1 MFRRIVFVAALAGL
15 IAGLV
20 ASGLQALRLVP
31 LIHQAEVFETAA
43 GAAMPAGHDH
53 AGHDHA
59 GHDHAGHDHGAMA
72 WEPSE
77 GLERVGLTVVANVL
91 IGVGFGFLIAAGLA
105 LTGVADWRRGLL
117 WGLAGFA
124 TFMLAPSL
132 GLPPEPPGADAAP
145 LLDRQLWWIGTAA
158 ATAAGLG
165 LIVFP
170 RRWWAALAGAV
181 LIALPHILGAPQP
194 LGSGAAPESLAQQF
208 MIAALLGGLVFW
220 LVLGA
225 AAGFFFK
232 RLSTA

>member
-20 ASGLQALRLVP
+20 ASGLQALRLIP
-31 LIHQAEVFETAA
+31 LIHQAETFESAA
-43 GAAMPAGHDH
+43 APAAHDH
-53 AGHDHA
+53 DHDA
-59 GHDHAGHDHGAMA
+59 AA
-72 WEPSE
+72 WEPGE
-77 GLERVGLTVVANVL
+77 GVERVGLTILANVL
-91 IGVGFGFLIAAGLA
+91 AGIGFAFLIAAGLA
-105 LTGVADWRRGLL
+105 LTGAADWRRGLL

-124 TFMLAPSL
+124 TFMLAPAL

-181 LIALPHILGAPQP
+181 LIALPHLIGAPAP
-194 LGSGAAPESLAQQF
+194 LGPGSAPASLAQQF

-225 AAGFFFK
+225 ATGFLFK
-232 RLSTA
+232 RLSSV

>member
-1 MFRRIVFVAALAGL
+1 MFRRIVLVAALAGL

-20 ASGLQALRLVP
+20 ASGLQAVRLVP

-43 GAAMPAGHDH
+43 EAAKPAGHE
-53 AGHDHA
+53 
-59 GHDHAGHDHGAMA
+59 HDHGAMA

-77 GLERVGLTVVANVL
+77 GLERVGLTIVANVL
-91 IGVGFGFLIAAGLA
+91 AGIGFGFLIAAGLA
-105 LTGVADWRRGLL
+105 LTGAADWRRGLL

-181 LIALPHILGAPQP
+181 LIALPHIIGAPQP
-194 LGSGAAPESLAQQF
+194 LGPGSAPESLAQQF
-208 MIAALLGGLVFW
+208 MVAALLGGLVFW

-225 AAGFFFK
+225 ATGFLFK
-232 RLSTA
+232 RLSAV

>member
-31 LIHQAEVFETAA
+31 LIHQAEVFESAA
-43 GAAMPAGHDH
+43 DAAKPA
-53 AGHDHA
+53 ARE
-59 GHDHAGHDHGAMA
+59 HDHGAMA
-72 WEPSE
+72 WEPGE
-77 GLERVGLTVVANVL
+77 GLERVGLTIVANVL
-91 IGVGFGFLIAAGLA
+91 AGIGFGFLIAAGLA
-105 LTGVADWRRGLL
+105 LTGAADWRRGLL

-124 TFMLAPSL
+124 TFLLAPSL

-181 LIALPHILGAPQP
+181 LIALPHLIGAPQP
-194 LGSGAAPESLAQQF
+194 LGPGSAPESLVQQF

-225 AAGFFFK
+225 ATGFLFK
-232 RLSTA
+232 RLSAV

>member
-1 MFRRIVFVAALAGL
+1 MFRRIVLVAALAGL
-15 IAGLV
+15 IGGLV
-20 ASGLQALRLVP
+20 ATGLQSLRLIP
-31 LIHQAEVFETAA
+31 LIHQAEVFESAA
-43 GAAMPAGHDH
+43 AATMPVGPI
-53 AGHDHA
+53 
-59 GHDHAGHDHGAMA
+59 HDHGGRDHGAAA

-91 IGVGFGFLIAAGLA
+91 VGVGFASLIAAGLA
-105 LTGVADWRRGLL
+105 LTGAADWRRGLL

-145 LLDRQLWWIGTAA
+145 LLQRQLWWIGTAA

-170 RRWWAALAGAV
+170 RRWWAALAGVA
-181 LIALPHILGAPQP
+181 LIVLPHLVGAPQP
-194 LGSGAAPESLAQQF
+194 LGPGSAPESLVQQF

-225 AAGFFFK
+225 ATGFLFK
-232 RLSTA
+232 RLSAA